1 MRTYGR
7 PDNPDGTKGP
17 WTMVM
22 TDANGLN
29 DMVMLTTLAQVLKL
43 NLGESPFFANYGIP
57 AVMSVMTQIHP
68 DYNVAFTQQA
78 FSRQFAS
85 LLVAKR
91 DDPTPTYDIYVTT
104 KLGVKLT
111 VSIPVPT

>member
-17 WTMVM
+17 WTMVT

-57 AVMSVMTQIHP
+57 ARASVMTQIYP
-68 DYNVAFTQQA
+68 DYNTAFTQQSFA
-78 FSRQFAS
+78 PQFAA
-85 LLVAKR
+85 LLVSRR

-104 KLGVKLT
+104 KLGVKLN
-111 VSIPVPT
+111 VSIPIPT